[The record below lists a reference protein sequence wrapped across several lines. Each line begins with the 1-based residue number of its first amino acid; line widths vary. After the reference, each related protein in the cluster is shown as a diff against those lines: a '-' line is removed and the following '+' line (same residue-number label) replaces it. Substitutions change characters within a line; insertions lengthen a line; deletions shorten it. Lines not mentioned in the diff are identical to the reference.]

1 MAGFTSASLSRG
13 RYPGYGLY
21 FSKTRIIGVRKWR
34 ISLVFVLALTVPL
47 FAGLLYLN
55 FALGFSGPPYATF
68 LLLFP
73 PLILDQA
80 IRRLSRVV
88 AERIIRKNNPA
99 TTSELSSKTDFEL
112 RREEISELLMKHVIW
127 GRLSS
132 QPGYLGIT
140 PSHLEKP
147 IEIKIHGIK
156 QFQTLREIVIEFATR
171 QPQVRALEY

>member
-1 MAGFTSASLSRG
+1 MDSFDSSSAISPFDRAETYRPEETIAGFRSASLSRG

-21 FSKTRIIGVRKWR
+21 FSKTRIIGVRKR
-34 ISLVFVLALTVPL
+34 RSSLVFVLELTVPL

-55 FALGFSGPPYATF
+55 
-68 LLLFP
+68 
-73 PLILDQA
+73 
-80 IRRLSRVV
+80 
-88 AERIIRKNNPA
+88 
-99 TTSELSSKTDFEL
+99 
-112 RREEISELLMKHVIW
+112 SELLMKHVIW

-132 QPGYLGIT
+132 QPEYLGIT
-140 PSHLEKP
+140 PRSHLEKP